1 MKIQIISALLPVMDS
16 VMDILVVLLS
26 CILKESLQVSSRTFR
41 KQLPSQSE
49 TGQTQGSVLRGHG
62 LTKGKVSQKDE
73 AVGKGESQ
81 DILLFDSASL

>member
-1 MKIQIISALLPVMDS
+1 MDS

-49 TGQTQGSVLRGHG
+49 TGQTQGSVLHGHG